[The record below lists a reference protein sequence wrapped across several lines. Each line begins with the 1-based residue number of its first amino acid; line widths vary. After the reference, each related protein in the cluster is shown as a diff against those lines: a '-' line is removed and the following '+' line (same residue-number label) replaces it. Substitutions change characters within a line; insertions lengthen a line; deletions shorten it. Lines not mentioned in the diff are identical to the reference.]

1 MNKKQKRYAH
11 LDQTKRDRIQAL
23 RDSSHT
29 QKEIA
34 AIIGVDKSTIS
45 REIQRN
51 RRKKRMKGG
60 TRDGPYESSV
70 AEHKAYL
77 RRYHAK
83 WRWKKI
89 DHDPVLRAY
98 IIEKLQSHWN
108 PDEISGRMRRERQP
122 FYASKTAIYE
132 WLRTGV
138 GAKYCR
144 YLYSGRY
151 TVKRRKGKKTKKT
164 LIPHRISIAERP
176 LGATNRTRY
185 GHWESDT
192 IVSGK
197 HTGSKAAGSV
207 AYERKAKYIDA
218 RKISDLK
225 PASHNRAVINML
237 HDKKAL
243 SISED
248 NGIENTKH
256 EELGIPV
263 YFCDPY
269 SSWQKGGVE
278 NANKMIR
285 RYIPKG
291 ADIAEYADEDFRRIT
306 RILNNKPR
314 KSLDYK
320 TPHEVMVEHR
330 LIITNKKAEGAL
342 RG

>member
-1 MNKKQKRYAH
+1 MKHKKEYAH
-11 LDQTKRDRIQAL
+11 LNQIDRDRIQAL
-23 RDSSHT
+23 RDSNHT

-34 AIIGVDKSTIS
+34 AIIGVDTSTIS
-45 REIQRN
+45 REIGRN
-51 RRKKRMKGG
+51 RRKKRVKGG
-60 TRDGPYESSV
+60 TRDGIYEAS
-70 AEHKAYL
+70 AAHHKAYL

-83 WRWKKI
+83 WRVKKI
-89 DHDPVLRAY
+89 NQNHALRVY
-98 IIEKLQSHWN
+98 ITKKLKQHWN
-108 PDEISGRMRRERQP
+108 PDEISGRMKKERRS

-132 WLRTGV
+132 WLRTGI
-138 GAKYCR
+138 GAKYCL
-144 YLYSGRY
+144 YLYSGRH
-151 TVKRRKGKKTKKT
+151 TVKRRKKNKTKKT
-164 LIPHRISIAERP
+164 LIPHRISIAKRP

-197 HTGSKAAGSV
+197 HTGSKVAGSV
-207 AYERKAKYIDA
+207 AYERKAKYIDT
-218 RKISDLK
+218 RKIPNLK
-225 PASHNRAVINML
+225 PTSHNRAVIDML
-237 HDKKAL
+237 ENKKVL

-256 EELGIPV
+256 KELGIPV

-278 NANKMIR
+278 HANKMIR

-291 ADIAEYADEDFRRIT
+291 ADIGRYTDEDFKRIT

-314 KSLDYK
+314 RSLKYK
-320 TPHEVMVEHR
+320 TPYEVMVENH
-330 LIITNKKAEGAL
+330 LFVDNKKTEVAL

>member
-1 MNKKQKRYAH
+1 MKNKRGYTH
-11 LDQTKRDRIQAL
+11 LDQAKRDRIQAL
-23 RDSSHT
+23 RDSKHT
-29 QKEIA
+29 QQEIA
-34 AIIGVDKSTIS
+34 AIIRVDKSTIS

-51 RRKKRMKGG
+51 RRKKRIRGG
-60 TRDGPYESSV
+60 TRDGPYASSV
-70 AEHKAYL
+70 AHHKAYL

-89 DHDPVLRAY
+89 NHDPMLQAYVIAGLR
-98 IIEKLQSHWN
+98 EHWN
-108 PDEISGRMRRERQP
+108 PDEIAGRMRREHQP

-138 GAKYCR
+138 GARYCR
-144 YLYSGRY
+144 YLYSGRAS
-151 TVKRRKGKKTKKT
+151 VKRRKGKKARKT
-164 LIPHRISIAERP
+164 LIPHRISITERP

-207 AYERKAKYIDA
+207 IYERKAKYIDA
-218 RKISDLK
+218 RKIPNLK
-225 PASHNRAVINML
+225 PCSHNHALTAMMEN
-237 HDKKAL
+237 KKAL
-243 SISED
+243 SVSED

-256 EELGIPV
+256 EEIGVPV

-278 NANKMIR
+278 HANKMIR

-291 ADIAEYADEDFRRIT
+291 SDIGEYTDEDFRRIVT
-306 RILNNKPR
+306 LLNDKPR
-314 KSLDYK
+314 RSLKYQ
-320 TPHEVMVEHR
+320 TPYEVMVGHH
-330 LIITNKKAEGAL
+330 LFVGNKKAEVAL

>member
-1 MNKKQKRYAH
+1 MKNKKEYVH
-11 LDQTKRDRIQAL
+11 LNQIKRDRIQAL

-34 AIIGVDKSTIS
+34 TIIGVDTSTIS

-51 RRKKRMKGG
+51 RKKKRMRGG
-60 TRDGPYESSV
+60 TRDGPYESTS
-70 AEHKAYL
+70 AQHKAYM

-83 WRWKKI
+83 WRVKKI
-89 DHDPVLRAY
+89 NQNQELQMY
-98 IIEKLQSHWN
+98 IIEKLKDHWN
-108 PDEISGRMRRERQP
+108 PDEISGRMKKERQP

-138 GAKYCR
+138 GSRYCQ
-144 YLYSGRY
+144 YLYSGRH
-151 TVKRRKGKKTKKT
+151 TVKRRKGKKSKKT
-164 LIPHRISIAERP
+164 LIPHRISITKRP

-185 GHWESDT
+185 GHYEADT

-197 HTGSKAAGSV
+197 HTGSKVAGSV
-207 AYERKAKYIDA
+207 IYERKAKYIDA
-218 RKISDLK
+218 RKIENLK
-225 PASHNRAVINML
+225 PASHNHAVRDMMEN
-237 HDKKAL
+237 KKAL

-278 NANKMIR
+278 HANKMIR
-285 RYIPKG
+285 QYIPKG
-291 ADIAEYADEDFRRIT
+291 VDIGEYTDEDFRRVIT
-306 RILNNKPR
+306 ILNNKPR
-314 KSLDYK
+314 KSLKYK
-320 TPHEVMVEHR
+320 TPYEVMVEHH
-330 LIITNKKAEGAL
+330 LFVDNKKTEVAL

>member
-1 MNKKQKRYAH
+1 MNKKQKKYAH
-11 LDQTKRDRIQAL
+11 LTQTQRDRIQAL
-23 RDSSHT
+23 WNKNHE

-34 AIIGVDKSTIS
+34 NILDVDKSTIS
-45 REIQRN
+45 REISRN
-51 RRKKRMKGG
+51 QRKKRVRRGA
-60 TRDGPYESSV
+60 RDGPYEAST
-70 AEHKAYL
+70 AQHKAYL

-83 WRWKKI
+83 WRVKKI
-89 DHDPVLRAY
+89 NQHEELRAY
-98 IIEKLQSHWN
+98 IIDALKKHWN
-108 PDEISGRMRRERQP
+108 PDEIAGRMRRERQP

-132 WLRTGV
+132 WLRTGI
-138 GAKYCR
+138 GAKYCQ

-151 TVKRRKGKKTKKT
+151 IVKKRKRNKTKRT
-164 LIPHRISIAERP
+164 LIPHRISITQRP

-185 GHWESDT
+185 GHWENDT

-197 HTGSKAAGSV
+197 NTGSKVAGSV

-218 RKISDLK
+218 RKIPNLK
-225 PASHNRAVINML
+225 PASHNRAIIDML

-243 SISED
+243 SLSED

-285 RYIPKG
+285 RYIPKRS
-291 ADIAEYADEDFRRIT
+291 DIGEYSDQDFKHIT
-306 RILNNKPR
+306 TILNNKPR
-314 KSLDYK
+314 RSLKYQ
-320 TPHEVMVEHR
+320 TPYEVMVKNK
-330 LIITNKKAEGAL
+330 LFINKKTEVAL

>member
-1 MNKKQKRYAH
+1 MKNKKEYAH
-11 LDQTKRDRIQAL
+11 LNQTKRDRIQAL
-23 RDSSHT
+23 RDRNHT

-34 AIIGVDKSTIS
+34 AILGVDKSTIS
-45 REIQRN
+45 REMQRN
-51 RRKKRMKGG
+51 RRKKQIQGG
-60 TRDGPYESSV
+60 TKDGPYESS
-70 AEHKAYL
+70 AANHKAYL

-89 DHDPVLRAY
+89 NHDPSLQAY
-98 IIEKLQSHWN
+98 IIEKLRSHWN
-108 PDEISGRMRRERQP
+108 PDEISGRMRKEHQS

-138 GAKYCR
+138 GTRYCR

-151 TVKRRKGKKTKKT
+151 TVKRRKGKKSKKT

-197 HTGSKAAGSV
+197 NTGSKVAGSV
-207 AYERKAKYIDA
+207 TYERKARYIDV
-218 RKISDLK
+218 RKISNLK
-225 PASHNRAVINML
+225 PASHNRAVTDMMEN
-237 HDKKAL
+237 KKAL

-248 NGIENTKH
+248 NGVENTKH

-291 ADIAEYADEDFRRIT
+291 ADIGEYTDEDFRRIT
-306 RILNNKPR
+306 TILNNKPR
-314 KSLDYK
+314 RSLKYK
-320 TPHEVMVEHR
+320 TPYEVMVEHQ
-330 LIITNKKAEGAL
+330 LFTVNKKTEVAL

>member
-1 MNKKQKRYAH
+1 MKNKKEYAH
-11 LDQTKRDRIQAL
+11 LNQTNRDRIQAL
-23 RDSSHT
+23 RDSNHT

-34 AIIGVDKSTIS
+34 IIIGVHKSTIS
-45 REIQRN
+45 REIRRN
-51 RRKKRMKGG
+51 RKKKRMKGG
-60 TRDGPYESSV
+60 TRDGPYQSSV
-70 AEHKAYL
+70 AQHKAYL

-83 WRWKKI
+83 WRVKKI
-89 DHDPVLRAY
+89 NQDHALRMY
-98 IIEKLQSHWN
+98 IIEKLQAHWN
-108 PDEISGRMRRERQP
+108 PDEISGRMRKKRQP

-132 WLRTGV
+132 WLRTAV
-138 GAKYCR
+138 GSRYCQ
-144 YLYSGRY
+144 YLYSGRHAI
-151 TVKRRKGKKTKKT
+151 KRRKKNKTKKT
-164 LIPHRISIAERP
+164 LIPHRISIIKRP

-197 HTGSKAAGSV
+197 HTGSKVAGSV

-218 RKISDLK
+218 RKILNLK
-225 PASHNRAVINML
+225 PLSHNHALIDMMEN
-237 HDKKAL
+237 KKVL

-291 ADIAEYADEDFRRIT
+291 ADIGEYTDEDFKRIT
-306 RILNNKPR
+306 SILNNKPR
-314 KSLDYK
+314 RSLKYK
-320 TPHEVMVEHR
+320 TPYEVMVEHH
-330 LIITNKKAEGAL
+330 LFVENKKTEVAL